1 MGGGFVVL
9 NLLAFTRAGFWVNLL
24 FPVLAVLLTQGAVT
38 LFQFLTEE
46 RQKRMIRGAFQHYL
60 HPSLVDQLSKNP
72 ALLTLGGV
80 EREVTVLFSDIR
92 DFSAIAER
100 LTPEQLV
107 HLLNE
112 YFTAMTTLV
121 LNENGFL
128 DKYIGD
134 GVMAVY
140 GAPLDAPDHAYRAC
154 DTALQML
161 TALRG
166 LQQRWEEG
174 GLPRIDIRIG
184 IHSGSMV
191 VGNMGSEL
199 RFDYTVMGDGVN
211 LASRLEG
218 VNKEYRTQIIMSE
231 STWEQVNDRIAARE
245 LDVVRV
251 KGKTE
256 TTRIFEVLG
265 FHPLP
270 TAQLAMLTLFEEGLH
285 AYRARQW
292 GSALHL
298 FTQTLEKTPEDYPS
312 QLYRERCKA
321 YLSDPPPPDWDGV
334 YMMQSK

>member
-1 MGGGFVVL
+1 MRPPLPQLIQQESAADPDLQFARVLQEAGNVVL
-9 NLLAFTRAGFWVNLL
+9 PLSFASEPSPPSNLSAQPPPSFVSRAAYRAWQYQGSESPSLPLVGSGLLA
-24 FPVLAVLLTQGAVT
+24 PVESIGQ
-38 LFQFLTEE
+38 
-46 RQKRMIRGAFQHYL
+46 
-60 HPSLVDQLSKNP
+60 
-72 ALLTLGGV
+72 
-80 EREVTVLFSDIR
+80 
-92 DFSAIAER
+92 SAK
-100 LTPEQLV
+100 
-107 HLLNE
+107 
-112 YFTAMTTLV
+112 TLV

-166 LQQRWEEG
+166 LQQRWEKG

-218 VNKEYRTQIIMSE
+218 VNKEYRTQVIMSE

-251 KGKTE
+251 KGKPE